1 MLLALRR
8 EKGGNGAESCGIM
21 IDKAIITVPTLT
33 VPTLPPKKQGRHF
46 AKGRKPVET
55 QWIFQGIMIGKA
67 N

>member
-1 MLLALRR
+1 MLLTLRR

-21 IDKAIITVPTLT
+21 IGKAIIT